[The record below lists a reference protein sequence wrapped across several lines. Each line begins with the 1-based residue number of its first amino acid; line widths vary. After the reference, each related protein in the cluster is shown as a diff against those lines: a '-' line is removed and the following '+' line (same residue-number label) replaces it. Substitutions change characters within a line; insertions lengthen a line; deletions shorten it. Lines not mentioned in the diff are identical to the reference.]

1 MADRNHGETPR
12 SPIEVQKALKGVSY
26 PADKQ
31 TLLETARSN
40 GADED
45 VTAALEALPDGEYA
59 SPAEVS
65 KGVGNED

>member
-40 GADED
+40 GADK
-45 VTAALEALPDGEYA
+45 TLRLRSRR
-59 SPAEVS
+59 SPMANMRVRR
-65 KGVGNED
+65 KCRKA